1 MLRTLGVLCLLALA
15 LALGWFARGQYR
27 STPATSADSP
37 PLNVARVVR
46 GRMEQNVKARGIVKP
61 APNALVR
68 IGFPM
73 PKDVARRISLLS
85 VVPGD
90 AVTVGQE
97 LVQLSHE
104 DLTATKEQLIA
115 ESKVFQS
122 RIEALKALQ
131 PIEVHL
137 AETLLAENEA
147 QLVLAQS
154 NYDRAAKLAQRNS
167 AAITQQELDATT
179 NALNVASAKL
189 DRAKTALQQVE
200 AKFRTDISTLEAQV
214 EQSKAVIA
222 NTDVQIEWSTLR
234 SPINGQVFAVHQQKG
249 ELTSNQ
255 PNSPVLTLLDANA
268 LQLHLYVD
276 ESDFGRIAVGQ
287 SVSFRIDSYPGQT
300 FEGEIVRLLPQPILQ
315 ENVVYYL
322 AVVEVAEQ
330 QRSLLRSEMTAL
342 AHVQAGINE
351 KALWLP
357 LAAVRSRPDGWYV
370 VRADRTET
378 PVKIGWKEEGRVEI
392 REGLREGDEVLLEP

>member
-300 FEGEIVRLLPQPILQ
+300 FEGKIVRLLPQPILQ